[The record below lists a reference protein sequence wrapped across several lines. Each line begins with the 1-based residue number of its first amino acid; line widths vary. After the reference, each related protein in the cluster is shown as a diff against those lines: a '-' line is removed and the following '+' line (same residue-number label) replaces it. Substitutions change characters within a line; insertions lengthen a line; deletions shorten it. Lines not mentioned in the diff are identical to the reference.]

1 MITDQQSIKEIEDA
15 LRDLQKKLG
24 IEDDDVVS
32 ESDDDN
38 DFNYDNIRN
47 DYGVDLKELE
57 IMMTENTSKVAVKV
71 NKIHPDEVFPNYNYL
86 DVRII

>member
-1 MITDQQSIKEIEDA
+1 MITDQQSIKQIEDA

-38 DFNYDNIRN
+38 DF
-47 DYGVDLKELE
+47 
-57 IMMTENTSKVAVKV
+57 
-71 NKIHPDEVFPNYNYL
+71 
-86 DVRII
+86 